1 MQYDEWLSNLL
12 KKDSYH
18 IIDPSKINKNDLK
31 GNNLF
36 IDAKVNSQDV
46 KTIIKLQELGFR
58 CIDINIQFYKKL
70 SISQFKK
77 ENSSI
82 IFADK
87 KDELSIRELSAKAF
101 TTSRFYKDPN
111 IKDSVAS
118 KIKQEWVANFF
129 RGIRGNSMIV
139 AKEKNELLGFLLSL
153 KINECETFIDLIA
166 VNPMKRKLGIAKSMI
181 NFLFEELE
189 NNKEVIKVGTQIDN
203 ISAINLYTSMGFK
216 ILSSN
221 FIFHLHL

>member
-1 MQYDEWLSNLL
+1 MQFDEWLSNLL
-12 KKDSYH
+12 EKDSFH
-18 IIDPSKINKNDLK
+18 IIDPSKIHKNDLK

-46 KTIIKLQELGFR
+46 KTIIKLQELGFQ

-70 SISQFKK
+70 SIPPLRK
-77 ENSSI
+77 ESSSLTY
-82 IFADK
+82 ADK
-87 KDELSIRELSAKAF
+87 KDEFLIRELSAKSF
-101 TTSRFYKDPN
+101 TKSRFYKDPN
-111 IKDSVAS
+111 IKDSIAS
-118 KIKQEWVANFF
+118 NIKKEWVANFF
-129 RGIRGNSMIV
+129 RGLRGNSMIV
-139 AKEKNELLGFLLSL
+139 AKDKNKLFGFLLSL
-153 KINECETFIDLIA
+153 KKNECETFIDLIA

-203 ISAINLYTSMGFK
+203 IGAINLYTSMGFK